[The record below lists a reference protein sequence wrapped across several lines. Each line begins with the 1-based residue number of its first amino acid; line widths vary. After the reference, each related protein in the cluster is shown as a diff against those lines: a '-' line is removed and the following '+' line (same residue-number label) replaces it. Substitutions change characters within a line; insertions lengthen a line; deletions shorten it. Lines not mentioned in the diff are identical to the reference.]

1 MKMIKPIVNI
11 SKIVDNYD
19 VLISGY
25 YGVLTEGND
34 IKLDAV
40 KALQNAYQSGK
51 KIILLTSSSMR
62 VEALARHLHK
72 NKVPLGI
79 FETIMTAGEIL
90 HYRMKSGQ
98 GAFSSLG
105 TTYYELG
112 GASGESVFSGLGLEK
127 VTDIS
132 RADFLYMGKVSSAE
146 DNLEQYRSALEHA
159 ASMGVPLLCV
169 GNDTSSYFDGKVVI
183 APGAVAEQYAV
194 MGGKILTVGKPDTG
208 IIDYVLDGIADVKK
222 NRVLMF
228 GDNLATDIKGANL
241 SGIASALISKGV
253 HVNFLGEGYIP
264 DVAKTRELSTNFD
277 SYPDFVI
284 SNLRW

>member
-34 IKLDAV
+34 LKLDAV
-40 KALQNAYQSGK
+40 KALQNAHQSGK
-51 KIILLTSSSMR
+51 KIILLTNAAMR
-62 VEALARHLHK
+62 VEALARHLHQ
-72 NKVPLGI
+72 NKVPLNI
-79 FETIMTAGEIL
+79 FEAIMTAGEIL
-90 HYRMKSGQ
+90 HYRLKARQ
-98 GAFSSLG
+98 GAFASLG
-105 TTYYELG
+105 TAYYELG
-112 GASGESVFSGLGLEK
+112 GTSGESVLGGLALQK
-127 VTDIS
+127 VADIS
-132 RADFLYMGKVSSAE
+132 RADFLYMGSVSSAE
-146 DNLEQYRSALEHA
+146 DNLEQYRPDLEHA

-169 GNDTSSYFDGKVVI
+169 GNDTSSYLNGKVVI

-194 MGGKILTVGKPDTG
+194 MGGKILTIGKPDTG
-208 IIDYVLDGIADVKK
+208 IVDYVLDEIPEVKK

-277 SYPDFVI
+277 SYPDYVI